1 MSGIHFHL
9 FAASLIA
16 VASFTQ
22 AQEMLIAGRYS
33 SRRRRASGG

>member
-22 AQEMLIAGRYS
+22 AQEMLIKPEDIHLS
-33 SRRRRASGG
+33 LIHI